1 MLISLNISGKL
12 CKIYIKDGDY
22 MRKTRFFIMAFVLAG
37 IMFIFSGCAYY
48 SNSFD
53 FEFHGE
59 YMADKYV
66 DLLIPLDETDE
77 FYTDYN
83 CNIRNILR
91 ESDIE
96 IPENSEIVNY
106 NKDGFRSMLMH
117 IKKSKS
123 GISIEDSE
131 GFSDCSDK
139 YNGVPSEINQ
149 YIYVPYYEGR
159 YDDPYNEEMFLEF
172 CNKYKKCHV
181 AIFDKDG
188 NIIKISKKIPL
199 VSLGN
204 FYLQN
209 ISYDVENNGIKPI
222 YKASAEI
229 LVFVNIVWLFAMVGM
244 IGCIITLIADKVNQN
259 KPIVSY
265 KGYIIASSIFN
276 IPTALFVIT
285 YIYCAFGMSLT
296 IADFF
301 IYLFIKLLSLNIR
314 LVFIPVNIGVL
325 VHFIRFEKKLR
336 MKKYLE
342 EKYREEHLDISEKI

>member
-1 MLISLNISGKL
+1 
-12 CKIYIKDGDY
+12 
-22 MRKTRFFIMAFVLAG
+22 MRKIKFFIMAFVLVG
-37 IMFIFSGCAYY
+37 IMFLFSGCAYY
-48 SNSFD
+48 SSNFD
-53 FEFHGE
+53 FEFNGE

-83 CNIRNILR
+83 CNIEGN
-91 ESDIE
+91 IE
-96 IPENSEIVNY
+96 IPENSEIVKY
-106 NKDGFRSMLMH
+106 NKDGYRSMIMH
-117 IKKSKS
+117 IKESS
-123 GISIEDSE
+123 LWILITDSE
-131 GFSDCSDK
+131 HYPDSNEK

-188 NIIKISKKIPL
+188 NILKISKKIPI

-204 FYLQN
+204 FYLQD
-209 ISYDVENNGIKPI
+209 ISYDVENNKIKPT
-222 YKASAEI
+222 YKASVEMLI
-229 LVFVNIVWLFAMVGM
+229 FVNIVGIFATVGM
-244 IGCIITLIADKVNQN
+244 IGCIITLIVDKVNQN

-265 KGYIIASSIFN
+265 RGYIIASSIFN
-276 IPTALFVIT
+276 IPTALFIIA

-336 MKKYLE
+336 LKRYLE
-342 EKYREEHLDISEKI
+342 EKHRAESLDNSEKM

>member
-1 MLISLNISGKL
+1 
-12 CKIYIKDGDY
+12 

-204 FYLQN
+204 FYLQD
-209 ISYDVENNGIKPI
+209 ISYDVENNRIKPSYI
-222 YKASAEI
+222 MSKEI
-229 LVFVNIVWLFAMVGM
+229 LAFIDMVWLFSLIGT
-244 IGCIITLIADKVNQN
+244 IGCIITLIVYKINYNQWDRTYRN
-259 KPIVSY
+259 
-265 KGYIIASSIFN
+265 YIIASSLFN
-276 IPTALFVIT
+276 VPTAILIIM
-285 YIYCAFGMSLT
+285 YIYVALGKSISF
-296 IADFF
+296 ADFF
-301 IYLFIKLLSLNIR
+301 INLLMILTNINIYSVVVPITIGIFLF
-314 LVFIPVNIGVL
+314 FISC
-325 VHFIRFEKKLR
+325 EKQLCL
-336 MKKYLE
+336 KKHLE
-342 EKYREEHLDISEKI
+342 EKYCKEHLDNSEKM